1 MVGKRTWTSGLNGDG
16 KKKSH
21 PKPAVARFQDALHK
35 AVEDDQREQIK
46 NRLID
51 GVEREALEEYRK
63 SKDEVGCSCAL
74 SQSRMFSDSIMYRS
88 RPSRTKRSATFTSTR
103 MNP

>member
-1 MVGKRTWTSGLNGDG
+1 MVGKRTWTSGPDGDG
-16 KKKSH
+16 KKKGNL
-21 PKPAVARFQDALHK
+21 KPAIARFQDASQK

-63 SKDEVGCSCAL
+63 SEDEV
-74 SQSRMFSDSIMYRS
+74 SRLCIF
-88 RPSRTKRSATFTSTR
+88 P
-103 MNP
+103 